1 MSNDCTVHASHC
13 CKWHGCKYGD
23 KNCPVVKGEV
33 EQLWPCDDC
42 YDEMDEADYYTSVIA
57 RLPDMYELR
66 LKAQKRNF
74 EEALKEAKGEH

>member
-1 MSNDCTVHASHC
+1 MPVTVVSG
-13 CKWHGCKYGD
+13 HGCKYVE

-57 RLPDMYELR
+57 RLPKMYELR

-74 EEALKEAKGEH
+74 EEMLKEIKGEH